1 MQNRMTRMARI
12 AGLGA
17 VTLLGAMGAG
27 ACKQGPTPEMAAELE
42 QLRASA
48 AERDRLMNDMAENTR
63 VFSEISAEL
72 AKVRVPSNRLKA
84 TSESPLR
91 ATRDSMMQRLRYI
104 TAKVNDSDV
113 KLRESE
119 RRIKSLTTLSDSLR
133 ATLEATIANF
143 DSTLATQRAELAA
156 AAEQLG
162 LLQAENVALR
172 DTVAHMSERENT
184 VYYVVGTKDE
194 LIQRGVIVPEGGSR
208 FLMIFGKRGQTLTPA
223 RNLDPSQFTAIN
235 KRNVREIPLPGG
247 DGGEYRIVSRQDLGY
262 LETQPDE
269 RGRINGSETTLK
281 IAAPEQFWT
290 ASKFLIVVKNS

>member
-1 MQNRMTRMARI
+1 MPKRITRMAWL
-12 AGLGA
+12 ASLGVMA
-17 VTLLGAMGAG
+17 LVG

-42 QLRASA
+42 QLRAQS

-63 VFSEISAEL
+63 MFSEISAEL
-72 AKVRVPSNRLKA
+72 AKVRVPSGRLKVA
-84 TSESPLR
+84 SESPLR
-91 ATRDSMMQRLRYI
+91 ASRDSMMQRLRFI

-119 RRIKSLTTLSDSLR
+119 RRIRTLTTLSDSLR

-143 DSTLATQRAELAA
+143 DSTLASQRAELAA

-194 LIQRGVIVPEGGSR
+194 LIRRGVIVPEGGSR
-208 FLMIFGKRGQTLTPA
+208 FLFIFGKRGQTLSPA
-223 RNLDPSQFTAIN
+223 RHLDPTQFTAIN
-235 KRNVREIPLPGG
+235 KRNVTEIPLPAAE
-247 DGGEYRIVSRQDLGY
+247 GEYRIVSRQNIDYLATPPDDDGY
-262 LETQPDE
+262 IMGTESL
-269 RGRINGSETTLK
+269 R

-290 ASKFLIVVKNS
+290 ASKFLIVVKAS

>member
-1 MQNRMTRMARI
+1 MRRTLTRTAWL
-12 AGLGA
+12 AGLSA
-17 VTLLGAMGAG
+17 LALTG

-42 QLRASA
+42 QLRATA
-48 AERDRLMNDMAENTR
+48 VERDKLMNDMAENTR
-63 VFSEISAEL
+63 VLSEISVEL
-72 AKVRVPSNRLKA
+72 AKVRIPKGRIKVA
-84 TSESPLR
+84 SESPLR
-91 ATRDSMMQRLRYI
+91 ASRDSMLQRLRYI

-119 RRIKSLTTLSDSLR
+119 RRIQSLTTLSDSLR

-156 AAEQLG
+156 ATEQLG

-172 DTVAHMSERENT
+172 DTVANMSERENT

-194 LIQRGVIVPEGGSR
+194 LIQRGVITPEGGSR
-208 FLMIFGKRGQTLTPA
+208 FLFIFGKRGQVLAPA
-223 RNLDPSQFTAIN
+223 RDLDPTKFIAIN
-235 KRNVREIPLPGG
+235 KRNVREIPLPAA
-247 DGGEYRIVSRQDLGY
+247 DGEYRIVSRQDLDF
-262 LETQPDE
+262 LETE
-269 RGRINGSETTLK
+269 RRDNGAIAGTPSLR